1 MVSSDSIPLCKDPL
15 GAWLFF
21 FFNIKI
27 VVEKAHVLAGRRNPS
42 FRVCSAPS
50 LHAGVQRGGHGRV
63 WPRLHL
69 PTRDQGPSG
78 CNCQAEWLRQ
88 RSLLLGRLKGK
99 GSWCVELGPVQRRSK
114 DPNPVPAQLYLPPT
128 ASSPACRPAPFLCS
142 PAGAQLV
149 RRGNH
154 HMGRDTGESVNAL
167 C

>member
-99 GSWCVELGPVQRRSK
+99 DLQKDTQRLQNCRHKRALLCDGSPSALPSSVGCFHSIQYLSWDHPLQNPTLGIKQSIPL
-114 DPNPVPAQLYLPPT
+114 N
-128 ASSPACRPAPFLCS
+128 CS
-142 PAGAQLV
+142 L
-149 RRGNH
+149 
-154 HMGRDTGESVNAL
+154 
-167 C
+167 